1 MRIRDHRPP
10 LTLAVLSALALAAA
24 PPAGAAPLSIED
36 ALRAAWS
43 HNEALAASQHAVDA
57 GELDADSAR
66 GRRLP
71 ELQLSA
77 RALRTDEPMMA
88 FGTRLDQGRIAAEDF
103 APPRLN
109 DPDPIG
115 GYQVGA
121 TLTQVLY
128 GGGRISAGKRA
139 AEAAAIAGGQDHA
152 RRQQEVAAEVVEAY
166 FGSQAALDGLRFAE
180 DVLAHARETERYVR
194 ARAADGAALESEVG
208 RATAFRAQAEAEL
221 AAARQRLSTAR
232 SALALLSGAEALD
245 AELTT
250 PLDAPDTAAAVAAAP
265 SPDGAADLS
274 ARPDLAAAR
283 ARSDAAGAAID
294 LARGALLPE
303 VFAQASAEAARSADL
318 AEGTG
323 WTTLM
328 VGVRWKL
335 GVADARAVAAARA
348 RSESAAA
355 MVRWQE
361 RQASRE
367 VAEARRAIESA
378 DTRVRAAREALA
390 ASESA
395 RAIREARHRQGLL
408 PLTEVLDAEAGL
420 AGARALLLRS
430 RFESR
435 VARAHLQLASGQPV
449 EGIAP

>member
-1 MRIRDHRPP
+1 MRKREYPP
-10 LTLAVLSALALAAA
+10 TLCLPALCAVALAAA
-24 PPAGAAPLSIED
+24 APAPARAAAPLSIED
-36 ALRAAWS
+36 ALRAAWRQ
-43 HNEALAASQHAVDA
+43 NDALAASEHGADA
-57 GELDADSAR
+57 ARLDAESAR
-66 GRRLP
+66 DRRLP

-88 FGTRLDQGRIAAEDF
+88 FGTRLDQGRIATEDF

-109 DPDPIG
+109 DPDAIG

-128 GGGRISAGKRA
+128 GGGRITAGRRA
-139 AEAAAIAGGQDHA
+139 AQAAATAGQHDHA
-152 RRQQEVAAEVVEAY
+152 RRRQEVAAQVVEAY
-166 FGSQAALDGLRFAE
+166 FGSQAADEGARYAE
-180 DVLAHARETERYVR
+180 DVLAHARETERFVR

-208 RATAFRAQAEAEL
+208 RATAFRAQAEADL
-221 AAARQRLSTAR
+221 AAAHQRLSSAR
-232 SALALLSGAEALD
+232 SALVLLAGEEARD

-250 PLDAPDTAAAVAAAP
+250 PLDAESGGFAAAVAV
-265 SPDGAADLS
+265 SPDLS

-283 ARSDAAGAAID
+283 ARTEAAGAAVG

-328 VGVRWKL
+328 LGVRWRL
-335 GVADARAVAAARA
+335 GVADARAISAARA
-348 RSESAAA
+348 RQESAAA

-378 DTRVRAAREALA
+378 DVRVRSAQEALA
-390 ASESA
+390 ASETA
-395 RAIREARHRQGLL
+395 RTIREARHRQGLL

-420 AGARALLLRS
+420 AGARALLIRS
-430 RFESR
+430 RYESR
-435 VARAHLQLASGQPV
+435 IARAQLQLASGEPV
-449 EGIAP
+449 EGVTP